1 MRKDELFK
9 EYAELK
15 MSYDDLWH
23 MKNRYKDKWEEAE
36 AKLDRIYK
44 DLEQFMEGIKV
55 SSRLHQRSYTK

>member
-9 EYAELK
+9 EYAKLK
-15 MSYDDLWH
+15 MNYDDLWH

-44 DLEQFMEGIKV
+44 DLEQFMEGIKE
-55 SSRLHQRSYTK
+55 

>member
-15 MSYDDLWH
+15 MNYDDLWH
-23 MKNRYKDKWEEAE
+23 MKERYKDKWEESE

-44 DLEQFMEGIKV
+44 DLEQFMEGIKE
-55 SSRLHQRSYTK
+55 

>member
-1 MRKDELFK
+1 MKKADLIREFK
-9 EYAELK
+9 ELQEA
-15 MSYDDLWH
+15 YDDLWH

>member
-23 MKNRYKDKWEEAE
+23 MKERYKDKWLEAE
-36 AKLDRIYK
+36 AKLDEIRARMNEFAEDI
-44 DLEQFMEGIKV
+44 E
-55 SSRLHQRSYTK
+55 